1 MTIFQIECFITA
13 AQELNF
19 LKAAEKMCM
28 TQPAISY
35 QINALEKELGSKLLD
50 RTTRSCRLTPS
61 GMAFY
66 QDMKHMLVLY
76 RQSVQRVQD
85 IDSQHRSTLNVG
97 IRKFFDYE
105 NMSKMT
111 IGFKQLFPKATLNI
125 IPHNDSAPLE
135 DLRSGRIDVGFC
147 YNCEHTEV
155 ADIVFKP
162 LYNMRYHVLM
172 NPRHALSEK
181 KSLMMR
187 DLKSVPVVTGD
198 SSGTFLSACAGNTL
212 EELQKAGA
220 DLSISVPSYE
230 SAMILIQMNSAVC
243 VLPMLDSAQIPG
255 MVKIPIS
262 DCESVT
268 MELCHMRSDPRYT
281 VRSFVQLAEEN
292 YGVHTQLAD
301 V

>member
-1 MTIFQIECFITA
+1 MTIFQIECFIAA

-19 LKAAEKMCM
+19 LKAAERMCM

-35 QINALEKELGSKLLD
+35 QISSLEKELGSKLLE
-50 RTTRSCRLTPS
+50 RTTRSCRLTTS

-66 QDMKHMLVLY
+66 QDMQHMLVLY
-76 RQSVQRVQD
+76 RQSIQRVQD
-85 IDSQHRSTLNVG
+85 IDAQHRSTLNVG

-105 NMSKMT
+105 NMSKMSMM
-111 IGFKQLFPKATLNI
+111 FKKDYPKATLNI
-125 IPHNDSAPLE
+125 IPHNDSAPLD

-155 ADIVFKP
+155 ADIVFAP

-172 NPRHALSEK
+172 NPRHALAS
-181 KSLMMR
+181 KSILHLR
-187 DLKSVPVVTGD
+187 DLRSVPVVTGD

-212 EELQKAGA
+212 EKLQEAGA

-243 VLPMLDSAQIPG
+243 VLPMLDSAQVPG
-255 MVKIPIS
+255 MVKIPIA
-262 DCESVT
+262 DCENVT
-268 MELCHMRSDPRYT
+268 MELCHMRSDTRYT
-281 VRSFVQLAEEN
+281 VKSFVRIAEDN
-292 YGVHTQLAD
+292 YGVQTRLAD